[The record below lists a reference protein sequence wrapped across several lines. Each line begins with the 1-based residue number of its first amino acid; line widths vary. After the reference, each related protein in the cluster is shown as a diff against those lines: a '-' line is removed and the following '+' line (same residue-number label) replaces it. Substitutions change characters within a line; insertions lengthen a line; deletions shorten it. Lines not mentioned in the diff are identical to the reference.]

1 MSMQRVTPSDPPGE
15 TRPTPRT
22 GQSTGSLARR
32 LVLATLAFCV
42 LFTAATVLVRTWF
55 ACETNLSTMNAEL
68 TLIDQVFQGTL
79 SKAVWEMDDQALQ
92 TQIDSVATAAPVG
105 RVQLK
110 ILRPGRAPE
119 ILERHHPGH
128 AGSIRAPVLHR
139 LLTVAPYPGA
149 SEVVGELT
157 IEGDENL
164 LWERMSKEVEIIIL
178 TQIIQSLALAGLI
191 MGMFN
196 RSVTLHVRRIARHLE
211 HLTPLN
217 LKTHLTLERRGK
229 GGDELDLLEAGVND
243 LQDKLAAH
251 LERQAHDEVALAASR
266 DQLAELVEQR
276 TAQLKAANT
285 RLEALTRFDPLTG
298 LANRRH
304 FDELK
309 ELEFNRALRH
319 RQPLSVLMCDIDFF
333 KLYNDTYGHARGDQ
347 CLRDVA
353 LAMSALFSRSGEL
366 VARLGG
372 EEFAVLLPGQD
383 EQQALASADR
393 LRGLLARQ
401 QLVHSASPVS
411 PFVTLSI
418 GVAELDPANMEHF
431 DQLLQSA
438 DRALYRAKSQGRD
451 RCVI

>member
-1 MSMQRVTPSDPPGE
+1 MELSMLAESESKISEKTVAPP
-15 TRPTPRT
+15 R
-22 GQSTGSLARR
+22 TGSLARR

-42 LFTAATVLVRTWF
+42 LFTIATVSVRTWF
-55 ACETNLSTMNAEL
+55 AWGNNLATMNAEL
-68 TLIDQVFQGTL
+68 RLIDQVFQGTL
-79 SKAVWEMDDQALQ
+79 SKAVWEMDSEALQ
-92 TQIDSVATAAPVG
+92 AQIDSVALAAPVG
-105 RVQLK
+105 RVELR

-119 ILERHHPGH
+119 VLERQHPGH
-128 AGSIRAPVLHR
+128 TGSILAPALR
-139 LLTVAPYPGA
+139 RQLTVSPYPGA
-149 SEVVGELT
+149 NEVVGELT
-157 IEGDENL
+157 IEGDESL
-164 LWERMSKEVEIIIL
+164 LWRRLWKEVGIIML

-211 HLTPLN
+211 QLTPQN
-217 LKTHLTLERRGK
+217 LKQHLTLERRGK
-229 GGDELDLLEAGVND
+229 ASDELDLLEAGVND
-243 LQDKLAAH
+243 LQDKLANH
-251 LERQAHDEVALAASR
+251 IERQSRDELALAASR

-276 TAQLKAANT
+276 TAQLKAANI

-319 RQPLSVLMCDIDFF
+319 EQPFSVLMCDIDFF
-333 KLYNDTYGHARGDQ
+333 KLYNDSYGHAMGDQ

-353 LAMSALFSRSGEL
+353 LTMSALFSRSGEL

-372 EEFAVLLPGQD
+372 EEFAVLLPGQTRD
-383 EQQALASADR
+383 QALASAER
-393 LRGLLARQ
+393 LQ
-401 QLVHSASPVS
+401 QLLSHQKLPHSASAVS
-411 PFVTLSI
+411 PYVTLSI
-418 GVAELDPANMEHF
+418 GIAELDVTTMERF

-438 DRALYRAKSQGRD
+438 DKALYRAKSLGRN

>member
-1 MSMQRVTPSDPPGE
+1 MELSMLAESESKISEKTVAPP
-15 TRPTPRT
+15 R
-22 GQSTGSLARR
+22 TGSLARR

-42 LFTAATVLVRTWF
+42 LFTIATVSVRTWF
-55 ACETNLSTMNAEL
+55 AWGNNLATMNAEL
-68 TLIDQVFQGTL
+68 GLIDQVFQGTL
-79 SKAVWEMDDQALQ
+79 SKAVWEMDSEALQ
-92 TQIDSVATAAPVG
+92 AQIDSVALAAPVG
-105 RVQLK
+105 RVELR

-119 ILERHHPGH
+119 VLERQHLGH
-128 AGSIRAPVLHR
+128 TGSILAPALR
-139 LLTVAPYPGA
+139 RQLTVSPYPGA
-149 SEVVGELT
+149 NEVVGELT
-157 IEGDENL
+157 IEGDESL
-164 LWERMSKEVEIIIL
+164 LWRRLWKEVGIIML

-211 HLTPLN
+211 QLTPQN
-217 LKTHLTLERRGK
+217 LKQHLTLERRGK
-229 GGDELDLLEAGVND
+229 ASDELDLLEAGVND
-243 LQDKLAAH
+243 LQDKLANH
-251 LERQAHDEVALAASR
+251 IERQSRDELALAASR

-276 TAQLKAANT
+276 TAQLKAANI

-319 RQPLSVLMCDIDFF
+319 EQPFSVLMCDIDFF
-333 KLYNDTYGHARGDQ
+333 KLYNDTYGHAMGDQ

-353 LAMSALFSRSGEL
+353 LTMSALFSRSGEL

-372 EEFAVLLPGQD
+372 EEFAVLLPGQNRD
-383 EQQALASADR
+383 QALASAER
-393 LRGLLARQ
+393 LQELLSHQ
-401 QLVHSASPVS
+401 KLPHSASAVS
-411 PFVTLSI
+411 PYVTLSI
-418 GVAELDPANMEHF
+418 GIAELDVTTMERF

-438 DRALYRAKSQGRD
+438 DKALYRAKSLGRN

>member
-1 MSMQRVTPSDPPGE
+1 MLA
-15 TRPTPRT
+15 
-22 GQSTGSLARR
+22 QSESNSPEHLAASVRAGSLARR

-42 LFTAATVLVRTWF
+42 LFTLATVSVRTWF
-55 ACETNLSTMNAEL
+55 AWGSNLATMNAEL
-68 TLIDQVFQGTL
+68 GLIDQVFQGTL
-79 SKAVWEMDDQALQ
+79 SKAVWEMDSEALQ
-92 TQIDSVATAAPVG
+92 AQIDSVALAAPVG
-105 RVQLK
+105 RVELR

-119 ILERHHPGH
+119 LVARQHPGH
-128 AGSIRAPVLHR
+128 TGSILAPALHR
-139 LLTVAPYPGA
+139 QLTVTPYPGA
-149 SEVVGELT
+149 NEVVGELT
-157 IEGDENL
+157 IEGDESL
-164 LWERMSKEVEIIIL
+164 LWKRLWREVAIIML

-211 HLTPLN
+211 QLSPLN
-217 LKTHLTLERRGK
+217 LKHHLALERRGK
-229 GGDELDLLEAGVND
+229 ASDELDLLEAGVND
-243 LQDKLAAH
+243 LQDKLANH
-251 LERQAHDEVALAASR
+251 LERQARDEIALAASR
-266 DQLAELVEQR
+266 DHLAELVEQR
-276 TAQLKAANT
+276 TAQLQAANI

-319 RQPLSVLMCDIDFF
+319 QQPFSVLMCDIDFF
-333 KLYNDTYGHARGDQ
+333 KLYNDTYGHAMGDQ

-353 LAMSALFSRSGEL
+353 LTMSALFSRSGEL

-383 EQQALASADR
+383 WLQALASAER
-393 LRGLLARQ
+393 LRELLANQR
-401 QLVHSASPVS
+401 LPHSASAVA

-418 GVAELDPANMEHF
+418 GIAELDTANMERF

-438 DRALYRAKSQGRD
+438 DKALYRAKSQGRN